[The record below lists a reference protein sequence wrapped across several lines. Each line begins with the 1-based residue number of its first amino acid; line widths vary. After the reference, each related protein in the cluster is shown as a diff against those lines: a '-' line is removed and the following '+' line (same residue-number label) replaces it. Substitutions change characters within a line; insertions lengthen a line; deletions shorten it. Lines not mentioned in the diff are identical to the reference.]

1 MINHNLDVA
10 SVNVV
15 VDTPEHYYLEDAFDN
30 IEMIGADVHCVG
42 CNMLLGQTIVRYSV
56 QFSSF
61 CIAFCSKLG
70 STNVN
75 ECYILQIAVDSFH
88 ERLIE
93 GRLMLEL

>member
-30 IEMIGADVHCVG
+30 IEMIEADVHCVG

-56 QFSSF
+56 
-61 CIAFCSKLG
+61 
-70 STNVN
+70 
-75 ECYILQIAVDSFH
+75 
-88 ERLIE
+88 
-93 GRLMLEL
+93 